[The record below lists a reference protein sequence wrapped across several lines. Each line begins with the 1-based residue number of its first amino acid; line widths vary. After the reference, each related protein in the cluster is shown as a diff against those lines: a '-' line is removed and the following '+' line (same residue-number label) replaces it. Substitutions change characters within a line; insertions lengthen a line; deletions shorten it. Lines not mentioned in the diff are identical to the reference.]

1 MFTWRKSQLLGV
13 GILAVAIAATVA
25 YSNFA
30 DANKP
35 REIIVQ
41 FERGT
46 QLETGAKESIMEA
59 AGYMFA
65 NDDYGAKVIG
75 HTGTVGSSDANVQLS
90 QRRAEA
96 VKKLLVDNKV
106 APDRIDT
113 LGVGG
118 GQPLAREEDEST
130 RAYQSRLSR
139 ATVILRRQ

>member
-13 GILAVAIAATVA
+13 GILAVAVAATAA

-35 REIIVQ
+35 REITVQ

-46 QLETGAKESIMEA
+46 QLENGAKESVMEA

-65 NDDYGAKVIG
+65 NDAYTAKVIG

-118 GQPLAREEDEST
+118 GQPLAREEGEST